1 MPHRE
6 MNSQD
11 RGYCGVLTEEIRG
24 IINVIWKIDF
34 SHEIDLLKI
43 EDSNLASETK
53 QARKL
58 NIILEHCKRRQP
70 YVERLNEHWQ
80 KQCRRSLVA

>member
-1 MPHRE
+1 MSSH
-6 MNSQD
+6 D
-11 RGYCGVLTEEIRG
+11 RAYCGGLTEEIRG
-24 IINVIWKIDF
+24 IINIIWKIDF

-43 EDSNLASETK
+43 EDSNLANETK

-58 NIILEHCKRRQP
+58 NIILEHRKRRQP

-80 KQCRRSLVA
+80 KQCRQSLVA

>member
-1 MPHRE
+1 MSHKGIG
-6 MNSQD
+6 SQ
-11 RGYCGVLTEEIRG
+11 YSAFCGVLTEETRG
-24 IINVIWKIDF
+24 IINAIWKIDF

-43 EDSNLASETK
+43 EDSNIANETK

-58 NIILEHCKRRQP
+58 NIILEHRERRQP
-70 YVERLNEHWQ
+70 YVERLNERWQ